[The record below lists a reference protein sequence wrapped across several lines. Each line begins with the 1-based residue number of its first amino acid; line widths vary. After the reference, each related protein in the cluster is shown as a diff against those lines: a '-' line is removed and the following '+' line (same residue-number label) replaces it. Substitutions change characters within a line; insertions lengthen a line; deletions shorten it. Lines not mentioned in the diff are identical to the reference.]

1 MALLVRKADQWFL
14 CLLPAILLAAVF
26 WFGYAVP
33 QRNHLGSMEREMERL
48 GTVDA
53 LTARHAALATERDAL
68 RKPRPAAQG
77 QPGAPAQ
84 ALPGLP
90 AGSPAVAQSAVR
102 NVFRQCNL
110 HLLGEALKTETA
122 RNRSGRHQWTLAVS
136 GSYADLRQAI
146 RQLAGDEYAELTV
159 EAVLWRAVQPGVSNA
174 VWQITLA
181 L

>member
-77 QPGAPAQ
+77 QPAVFPQGRRPSRS
-84 ALPGLP
+84 LP
-90 AGSPAVAQSAVR
+90 
-102 NVFRQCNL
+102 
-110 HLLGEALKTETA
+110 
-122 RNRSGRHQWTLAVS
+122 SGMCS
-136 GSYADLRQAI
+136 G
-146 RQLAGDEYAELTV
+146 
-159 EAVLWRAVQPGVSNA
+159 NA
-174 VWQITLA
+174 TSICSEKR
-181 L
+181 